1 MAILGD
7 MMSDTSIHHA
17 RERRTDP
24 AASGTAR
31 LRADA
36 RRNRDQILAAARD
49 VFADHGPEAP
59 LEDIAQRAGVGIA
72 TLYRRFADR
81 QALLRALTLDVL
93 ARSAREA
100 RLALAEEPGAF
111 QALAR
116 YMHRAL
122 DLRIGVVM
130 PELARQMPLEESEI
144 FRAREA
150 SSQPIQEMIDGAQA
164 EGTLRADV
172 AFGDIGL
179 LIIRLGRPLPA
190 PFTRDLDT
198 RIAHRHLDLL
208 LDGLRVAPSAASL
221 PAPAMT
227 LADLQAMSFDSEP
240 AAPEHL
246 PGLPTGQQQQ
256 PRDA

>member
-1 MAILGD
+1 
-7 MMSDTSIHHA
+7 MMSDSSIHNG
-17 RERRTDP
+17 RGRSTDP
-24 AASGTAR
+24 AAAETPR

-36 RRNRDQILAAARD
+36 RRNRDQILAAARE
-49 VFADHGPEAP
+49 VFADQGPGAP
-59 LEDIAQRAGVGIA
+59 LEEVALRAGVGIA

-81 QALLRALTLDVL
+81 QALLRAVTLDVL

-100 RLALAEEPGAF
+100 RLALAEEPDAF

-130 PELARQMPLEESEI
+130 PELVKLIPLEEVEI
-144 FRAREA
+144 FSAREA
-150 SSQPIQEMIDGAQA
+150 SSQPIQAMIAGAQA

-208 LDGLRVAPSAASL
+208 LDGLRAAPSAARL

-227 LADLQAMSFDSEP
+227 LADLQAMSFDDP
-240 AAPEHL
+240 
-246 PGLPTGQQQQ
+246 
-256 PRDA
+256 